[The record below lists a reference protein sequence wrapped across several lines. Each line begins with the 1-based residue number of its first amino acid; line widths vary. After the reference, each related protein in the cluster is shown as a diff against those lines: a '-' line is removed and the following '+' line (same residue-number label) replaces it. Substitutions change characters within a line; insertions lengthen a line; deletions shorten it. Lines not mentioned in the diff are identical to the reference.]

1 MKLEFNKI
9 IIIIILFFFLAA
21 CSRTP
26 QRLYYLVKHCNNYKE
41 STDIND
47 TVNLRNL
54 LEKDE
59 KLKFR
64 EGNKLTILQ
73 TGEKVLSRKME
84 LIKNAK
90 KEICIDQYIFRK
102 DEVGLEFFKILEK
115 KAQASVKVRI
125 IIDNISSFKP
135 TAYFSKRLKYTKL
148 QVRLFN
154 PLFWW
159 SIIKINNRNHNK
171 ILIVDQNTAI
181 ISGIGLGKEYKLW
194 HDIGVEIEGPVIYD
208 IQKKFED
215 TWIKAGYGWFGKDLP
230 IPVINAVKLEIDKLF
245 YKKNI
250 IDTDILMQKKDEKLA
265 RYLFT
270 TAEYSDR
277 NTFESFLKVINSSKK
292 NIYITNAYF
301 MPNIILRNAL
311 INAVKRG
318 VNVKIILPSKS
329 DLPFLRR
336 SSQMYY
342 KTLLEN
348 GIEIYEL
355 QDNILHAKY
364 MIVDDIWATIG
375 STNFLDRSFFCNIEA
390 NIEVLDE
397 NFANALKKI
406 FLKDLEH
413 SKIITLENWKNR
425 SFSEKLQDYLFL
437 PTILLY

>member
-1 MKLEFNKI
+1 
-9 IIIIILFFFLAA
+9 
-21 CSRTP
+21 
-26 QRLYYLVKHCNNYKE
+26 
-41 STDIND
+41 
-47 TVNLRNL
+47 
-54 LEKDE
+54 
-59 KLKFR
+59 
-64 EGNKLTILQ
+64 
-73 TGEKVLSRKME
+73 
-84 LIKNAK
+84 
-90 KEICIDQYIFRK
+90 
-102 DEVGLEFFKILEK
+102 
-115 KAQASVKVRI
+115 
-125 IIDNISSFKP
+125 
-135 TAYFSKRLKYTKL
+135 
-148 QVRLFN
+148 
-154 PLFWW
+154 
-159 SIIKINNRNHNK
+159 
-171 ILIVDQNTAI
+171 
-181 ISGIGLGKEYKLW
+181 
-194 HDIGVEIEGPVIYD
+194 
-208 IQKKFED
+208 
-215 TWIKAGYGWFGKDLP
+215 
-230 IPVINAVKLEIDKLF
+230 
-245 YKKNI
+245 
-250 IDTDILMQKKDEKLA
+250 
-265 RYLFT
+265 
-270 TAEYSDR
+270 
-277 NTFESFLKVINSSKK
+277 
-292 NIYITNAYF
+292 
-301 MPNIILRNAL
+301 MPNIILRNPL